1 MTTVLFDE
9 SQNRIWGSIL
19 LSGNIMVKSS
29 FLIALRLIE
38 YFYITIFNPHIISAF
53 AVQALLTHF
62 VICLDSRVSDG
73 FIVLA
78 LLADNVVSTGL
89 LLGC

>member
-1 MTTVLFDE
+1 
-9 SQNRIWGSIL
+9 
-19 LSGNIMVKSS
+19 MVKSS

-53 AVQALLTHF
+53 AVQTLLAHF
-62 VICLDSRVSDG
+62 VICLESRKSDG

-78 LLADNVVSTGL
+78 LLADNVVPTGL